1 MTKTTLIIL
10 ILCIGFPIIIVSA
23 ILIFKGLKESK
34 PLLSLLASIISLSFL
49 VRQHM
54 KSLLYT
60 NDLKMQKKTV
70 LNCIGAAHV
79 QTENIGQ
86 DMQEVLVKTLK
97 KSPAQ
102 REAVKTAIS
111 EGKTVEQV
119 KKHFSTNKEISK
131 KEKLLKEK
139 IHIEKTIDVLNQ
151 RLDYV
156 CSELRDIE

>member
-1 MTKTTLIIL
+1 MTNEHIKEMLLELEKTDIDFTVTMT
-10 ILCIGFPIIIVSA
+10 G
-23 ILIFKGLKESK
+23 K
-34 PLLSLLASIISLSFL
+34 
-49 VRQHM
+49 
-54 KSLLYT
+54 YT

-79 QTENIGQ
+79 QAENIGQ
-86 DMQEVLVKTLK
+86 DMQEVLVKSLK

-119 KKHFSTNKEISK
+119 KKHFSTNKEIST

-139 IHIEKTIDVLNQ
+139 IHIEKTIDILNQ

-156 CSELRDIE
+156 CSELRDIEEKET